1 MKTINYKNKEW
12 QNRNI
17 TYSWDDTFN
26 EFWYELDKII
36 KQWAYDIRIFTENDI
51 WLDSNKVVKVL

>member
-17 TYSWDDTFN
+17 IYSWDDTFE

-51 WLDSNKVVKVL
+51 WLDPNKVVKVL

>member
-12 QNRNI
+12 QNRI

-36 KQWAYDIRIFTENDI
+36 KQWAYDIRIFTEN
-51 WLDSNKVVKVL
+51 VLKLREAHKQNGKD

>member
-17 TYSWDDTFN
+17 TYFWDDTFN

-51 WLDSNKVVKVL
+51 WLDPNKVVKAL